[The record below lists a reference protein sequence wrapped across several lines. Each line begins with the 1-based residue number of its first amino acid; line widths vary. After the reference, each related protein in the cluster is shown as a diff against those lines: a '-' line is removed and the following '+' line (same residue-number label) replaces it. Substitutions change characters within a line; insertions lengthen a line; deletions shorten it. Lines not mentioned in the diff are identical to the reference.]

1 MEKIKR
7 RLQISIDLCDDLIR
21 EMEKNKN
28 RQPISYILFLFGQKI
43 AYKKVL
49 YAIQNRED
57 KKIV

>member
-7 RLQISIDLCDDLIR
+7 RLQISIDLCDDLIK
-21 EMEKNKN
+21 EMEKDKDKHS
-28 RQPISYILFLFGQKI
+28 ISYNLFLFGQKI

-49 YAIQNRED
+49 DAIQNEEN

>member
-7 RLQISIDLCDDLIR
+7 RLQISIDLCDDLIKD
-21 EMEKNKN
+21 MEKDMDG
-28 RQPISYILFLFGQKI
+28 QPISYILFLFGQKI

-49 YAIQNRED
+49 DAIQNEEN